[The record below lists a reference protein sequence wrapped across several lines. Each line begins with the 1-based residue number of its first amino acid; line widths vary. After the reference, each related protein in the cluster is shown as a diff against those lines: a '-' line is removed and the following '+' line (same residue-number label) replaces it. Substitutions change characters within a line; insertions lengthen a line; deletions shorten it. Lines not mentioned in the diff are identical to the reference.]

1 MKKIVI
7 EIYKIVD
14 GGICVAADDGK
25 KVYEAIFDVL
35 KSDNKVVLS
44 FYGITRMT
52 TAFLN
57 AAVGQMY
64 GDFDEQYILAHLEPP
79 IHCEPWHLTR
89 LKLVTDTAKMYFKDP
104 QKFES
109 IISKN
114 RGE

>member
-1 MKKIVI
+1 MQETII
-7 EIYKIVD
+7 DISKIVD

-25 KVYEAIFDVL
+25 KVYDQIYSALQKDT
-35 KSDNKVVLS
+35 KVVLS

-64 GDFDEQYILAHLEPP
+64 GDFTEDFIKEHLAKP
-79 IHCEPWHLTR
+79 INYEPWHITR
-89 LKLVTDTAKMYFKDP
+89 LKLVTDRAKLYFKDP
-104 QKFES
+104 DSVEN
-109 IISKN
+109 ILNNN